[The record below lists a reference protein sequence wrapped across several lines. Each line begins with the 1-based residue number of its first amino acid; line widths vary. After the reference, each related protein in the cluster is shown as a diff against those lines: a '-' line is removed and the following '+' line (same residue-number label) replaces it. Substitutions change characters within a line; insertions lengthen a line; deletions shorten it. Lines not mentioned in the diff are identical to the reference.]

1 MKMENKNIMIL
12 MIIIMIAGFIGT
24 ITYVDS
30 QVEASNIEISKLYAN
45 DELIAQKTLGNEQ
58 AIIQVGMATGV
69 IVQEP
74 VQGEQT
80 NGEQSTE

>member
-1 MKMENKNIMIL
+1 MENKNIMIL